1 MGSASL
7 DRVVREGLFKEVHWS
22 RDLNGGKERAMRR
35 SRQGKGIPGL
45 ELRMSLCVALP
56 IWRLVGPERRP
67 GEESSRWDLSS
78 ERPAHGGQAG
88 RTKHCGLHSKCRNEP
103 ATGGWE

>member
-1 MGSASL
+1 MEQGSEWW
-7 DRVVREGLFKEVHWS
+7 EGESHEKIQAGE
-22 RDLNGGKERAMRR
+22 
-35 SRQGKGIPGL
+35 GIPGL
-45 ELRMSLCVALP
+45 ELRMSLYVALP
-56 IWRLVGPERRP
+56 IWRPVGPERRP